1 MVVVSLHPPCHLS
14 SSFSLAD
21 GLSMARQGFPSRWV
35 GFPCPGPQTQCRRK
49 RLKETVDMLARA
61 AETKNGTGRKRL
73 DGREE
78 MTQRPE
84 VYIMS
89 LFVTFASNALSLVL
103 QMIHATQLS
112 PLIPGSQWIISGPS
126 ALVERAKEQLRQ
138 SGKLKSDKGD
148 EELVSIKIGLAS
160 LCFLWFPSASLSSP
174 PPGSLVFPASP
185 GNFRL
190 LLSLYRR
197 RRFSTCV
204 QTLSLK
210 RRPGS
215 RSTRPLSPPFSI
227 LLSPTVFVVRP
238 GLRFC
243 RVDTSSYVD
252 DGTSAP

>member
-1 MVVVSLHPPCHLS
+1 
-14 SSFSLAD
+14 
-21 GLSMARQGFPSRWV
+21 MARQGFPSRWV

-148 EELVSIKIGLAS
+148 EELVVLGEKLELVSGLRLTEDVMRLGNTALS
-160 LCFLWFPSASLSSP
+160 WSVSRLAWRLFVFSGFP
-174 PPGSLVFPASP
+174 
-185 GNFRL
+185 RL
-190 LLSLYRR
+190 LYHHLLPGPWSFLLLPAISVY
-197 RRFSTCV
+197 FSAYTAGAGFPPV
-204 QTLSLK
+204 
-210 RRPGS
+210 S
-215 RSTRPLSPPFSI
+215 RL
-227 LLSPTVFVVRP
+227 
-238 GLRFC
+238 
-243 RVDTSSYVD
+243 
-252 DGTSAP
+252 